1 MVSSPAATPRGE
13 PGVNYIQ
20 RGLCT
25 IKTRLA
31 ASCLP
36 QFPSLH
42 ITSLDP
48 GTCSRKK
55 NPPKK
60 TGRRVKYHVVGG
72 QSLMDAEAL
81 FSWVKREVW
90 KCKQPPS

>member
-1 MVSSPAATPRGE
+1 MKTDTSRQAGRLAFWRDVMVSSPAATPRGE

-20 RGLCT
+20 PGLCT

-36 QFPSLH
+36 QFPSVL
-42 ITSLDP
+42 ITSLDA

-60 TGRRVKYHVVGG
+60 RQESEISRRRGQTDDQRGR
-72 QSLMDAEAL
+72 
-81 FSWVKREVW
+81 
-90 KCKQPPS
+90 

>member
-1 MVSSPAATPRGE
+1 MVSSPAATARGE

-20 RGLCT
+20 PGLCT

-36 QFPSLH
+36 QFPLLL

-55 NPPKK
+55 NPKK
-60 TGRRVKYHVVGG
+60 
-72 QSLMDAEAL
+72 LAE
-81 FSWVKREVW
+81 V
-90 KCKQPPS
+90 